1 MSGVLLIKTRL
12 LKLELLPRTTD
23 QIAGTDFGSKT
34 IWQTDE
40 LDFAGLKLYK
50 NRCRFLINQF
60 ICANFCFLHA
70 YCTLPTLADIKH
82 REEKK
87 ERP

>member
-1 MSGVLLIKTRL
+1 MH
-12 LKLELLPRTTD
+12 D
-23 QIAGTDFGSKT
+23 QISDADFGTKIICRT
-34 IWQTDE
+34 E
-40 LDFAGLKLYK
+40 LDFAGLKLHK

-82 REEKK
+82 REENKGEVINQK
-87 ERP
+87 ALRILCKDV